1 MFLVNGLKARLKQY
15 NRENELS
22 VYDDTCYREIN
33 IKLCPYNVKDG
44 INYDIV
50 TTPEATGYY
59 TVKRNVD
66 VREGDQVVFNNKT
79 YTILEVTPNYIFNK
93 IENQIISV
101 R

>member
-1 MFLVNGLKARLKQY
+1 MFLVNGLKANLKQY
-15 NRENELS
+15 NRKQGLS
-22 VYDDTCYREIN
+22 VYDDTCDNEIN
-33 IKLCPYNVKDG
+33 IKLCPYNVRNG

-59 TVKRNVD
+59 IVKRNVD

-79 YTILEVTPNYIFNK
+79 YTILEVRPNYIFNK

>member
-1 MFLVNGLKARLKQY
+1 MYLVNGLKAKLKQY

-22 VYDDTCYREIN
+22 VYDDTCYSEIN
-33 IKLCPYNVKDG
+33 IKLCPYNVRDG

-79 YTILEVTPNYIFNK
+79 YTILEVRPNYIFNK

>member
-1 MFLVNGLKARLKQY
+1 MYLVNGLKAKLKQY
-15 NRENELS
+15 NREEELS
-22 VYDDTCYREIN
+22 VYDDTRYSDIN
-33 IKLCPYNVKDG
+33 IKLCPYNVKNG
-44 INYDIV
+44 IHYDIV

>member
-1 MFLVNGLKARLKQY
+1 MYLVNGIKAKLKQY
-15 NRENELS
+15 NREEELS
-22 VYDDTCYREIN
+22 VYDDTCYSEIT

-66 VREGDQVVFNNKT
+66 VRKGDQVVFNNKT
-79 YTILEVTPNYIFNK
+79 YTILDVIPNYIFNK